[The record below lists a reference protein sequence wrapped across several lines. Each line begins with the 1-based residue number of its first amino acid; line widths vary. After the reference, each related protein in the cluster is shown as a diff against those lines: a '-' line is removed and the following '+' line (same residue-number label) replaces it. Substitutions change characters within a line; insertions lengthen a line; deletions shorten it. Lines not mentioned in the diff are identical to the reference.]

1 MAKHSSASYSLD
13 FMSSSDNDDDDDHHD
28 DRYHATVP
36 TPQKLACGTINA
48 AECGSFENEPNPDF
62 TTRSD
67 DDNDRCKGPQQFK
80 RKSTEQTGSKKIQ
93 RKDNKNCQDKT
104 TTTTTT
110 TKHRRRPANESA
122 FVAKRKINNNT
133 SHSKRPDVVC
143 TTADEMVR
151 AACLNI
157 HNSDSIDMMEWSEAV
172 MLCLASPTAY
182 DELDRLS
189 WSAVQT
195 ICHDNEW
202 SVKIASAI
210 KQHMSRGDTL
220 NTLLSR
226 NRREKVQKKYLT
238 ADQTDMFSAVPQVN
252 MKLLKSYVPVIQVH
266 ARTKFNKALLHKRY

>member
-1 MAKHSSASYSLD
+1 MAKPSSASYSLN
-13 FMSSSDNDDDDDHHD
+13 FMSSSSSDDDDDD
-28 DRYHATVP
+28 EATVP
-36 TPQKLACGTINA
+36 TPQKLACDTIHA
-48 AECGSFENEPNPDF
+48 AESGSFENEPKPDF

-67 DDNDRCKGPQQFK
+67 DDDNHDKCKRSHRFK
-80 RKSTEQTGSKKIQ
+80 RKSTEQTDAKKIQ
-93 RKDNKNCQDKT
+93 RKNNEDGQDT
-104 TTTTTT
+104 TAP
-110 TKHRRRPANESA
+110 KHKRRPANESTV
-122 FVAKRKINNNT
+122 VAERRKINKK
-133 SHSKRPDVVC
+133 SSQSRRPDVVC

-157 HNSDSIDMMEWSEAV
+157 HNSESIKMMEWSEAV

-195 ICHDNEW
+195 ICNDNEW

-238 ADQTDMFSAVPQVN
+238 ADHTDMFYAIPEVN

-266 ARTKFNKALLHKRY
+266 ARTKFNKALLHKRN